1 MIDLNS
7 CVVILGQNLPINK
20 PQIMKKHYFLKLV
33 MSVLLIFTLI
43 QTGVAQTVTVSTKT
57 PGALATYT
65 FTYVTTGD
73 IGTGTLA
80 PNIFYFTS
88 PTGYPDFVA
97 VTPLIS
103 LAPYAT
109 LKING
114 VVTPIDA
121 NNFGSNYGSWT
132 TGIQISTG
140 AAAVGTTI
148 TAGSTIQLI
157 VTGIISNPSS
167 AGNYTFNWRTA
178 ESSGAA
184 VESYSA
190 NVTFD
195 QAAPVESA
203 ATNISD
209 TSFSANWTAS
219 PGAVGYF
226 LDVATDSGFTNF
238 VSGYENLDVANV
250 TTKTI
255 SGLNATTTYY
265 YRVRAYNSLT
275 SINSGTITVTT
286 TTPPLTASIS
296 QVCTGDKTGTLL
308 VTVTGGAPSYTYAWN
323 PNVSKT
329 STASGLAPG
338 NYIVTVTDGT
348 GATATDSFT
357 ITSSENITS
366 SAGTIQAD
374 DSGIEVTVDS
384 NLVINQVTPIDGAS
398 VSVSNGYS
406 SGDKL
411 NFTGILPVGV
421 SSNYNSN
428 TGILS
433 FTGIITPADLQAVMR
448 EVKFSTTNPVKQLRT
463 IAFSLGKAI
472 PNTSNG
478 HFYEYISGNYSWTNA
493 KTDAAT
499 QTFAGMQGYLATST
513 SSQENDFLL
522 TKMSGD
528 GWLGGS
534 DNYNEINSAVGT
546 TLYPDQSSSEG
557 KFYWIT
563 GPEKGQKFSE
573 NNNNP
578 ITQPGMFANWFSGE
592 PNNWGG
598 SEDYLQIYFGQNG
611 KWNDLS
617 NYNSLGYIV
626 EYGGSQG
633 DSCVFLTANKIID
646 VIPNSTPTITSIANQ
661 ENCSPIQNQ
670 IVNFTV
676 ADVETAAENLLV
688 TATSSNTS
696 LLPLT
701 NIILGGTGSN
711 RTLTFSTEA
720 GVFGNSDV
728 TIAVKDEATK
738 TGTST
743 FTVKIGGVNKPVV
756 ITKNIVVALDGN
768 GQAIVTP
775 SMIDNNSTDDC
786 GITSYQVATGTPVS
800 SKIYFSSTNGIIWS
814 ANRDGSGAPTPLYD
828 YHDNNMR
835 TAVGIDIDLDNSNL
849 YFAGAYYRNIYSAS
863 IDGIGTI
870 NTIPNIST
878 NGNLLDLEVDNDG
891 NKLFYTDSNN
901 GVAFTSLD
909 GSTPTTQIVGGT
921 QAVSL
926 TFDKTHQK
934 IYFVNPNGPIGVVN
948 ADGSNANNNLF
959 SGNSPRGI
967 TINEAT
973 GRLFWVERQSKEIY
987 TALVDGSETP
997 HVLYS
1002 FAVGDNYVQ
1011 NAYGIDF
1018 DPSTNTLFWTAFGDS
1033 NDDTLYTAPAD
1044 GSGVPKILYKGN
1056 FGSIRGIAAGKNI
1069 HGVSLNPS
1077 TNDIT
1082 YTAAN
1087 VGTQKLYLIVTDN
1100 NGNKSFAPATITV
1113 IGSSGPAIT
1122 CSSNLSQNVDAG
1134 LCTASVITQDL
1145 QITNIG
1151 DVSSL
1156 TWTMTGATVG
1166 ASPAS
1171 GINYVGT
1178 NVFNSGV
1185 TTITYT
1191 AKDTLNNVSTCS
1203 FTVTVIDNVLP
1214 VAITKN
1220 ITVSL
1225 DTNGQATLLP
1235 SQINDSSTD
1244 NCQIASYKLLT
1255 GTSLSPKIYF
1265 TALNN
1270 VIWSA
1275 NRDGSGYP
1283 TPLYDYH
1290 DNNVP
1295 TAVGIEANLDNG
1307 NLYFAGANNH
1317 NIYNATLDGV
1327 GTINTIPNTSSNCN
1341 QHDFEIDWDANKL
1354 FYTDSCNGVYVTS
1367 IDGTEPQTQ
1376 IGTNGAVALTYDKTH
1391 QKIYY
1396 VNPSGSIGVVN
1407 TDGSNE
1413 NSNLFSANSPKGI
1426 SINEATGRLF
1436 WVERQSK
1443 EIYTALV
1450 DGSEAP
1456 HVLYSFAVG
1465 NNFVQNA
1472 YGIDFDPNTNTL
1484 FWTAFGNNF
1493 DDTVYTAPADGSG
1506 VPQVLFVGNFGNIR
1520 GIAAGRNIHGKSLTQ
1535 YANSIAYT
1543 ISDIG
1548 IHTETL
1554 VVIDAN
1560 GNKSSAQA
1568 TVTVVAAPISI
1579 TCPGNIAASADSGLC
1594 TASVVVGNPIL
1605 SDLGSLYTLT
1615 WSMSGATIGNS
1626 LATGINYVGTTVFNS
1641 GVTTI
1646 TYTATDISENVIN
1659 CSFTITVTDTESPI
1673 VITKNITVELDSNGQ
1688 TTLIPSQIDN
1698 VSTDNCGIANYQLT
1712 KASALSPYI
1721 YFTGVTDGKIWKAN
1735 RDGSGTPVLLNAAS
1749 PGAAGIEVNYYN
1761 GKIYYA
1767 TSTTNT
1773 LQTEPLSGLGVSAV
1787 VTNTD
1792 QGNNKHDFE
1801 YDWAGNRIFYT
1812 ANSGGIYVTSIDGL
1826 SAPIQLVSN
1835 AQVVTLTF
1843 DKTHQKIYY
1852 GNLSGSIGVVNADG
1866 TGENNTLF
1874 TATSPKGIT
1883 INEATGRLFWVEQTL
1898 KKIYTAM
1905 IDGSEAPHQLYST
1918 GASGNPFGIDYDATT
1933 DSLYWTVF
1941 NSGEK
1946 IVRAPA
1952 SGVGT
1957 PVTLFNGSFG
1967 GLRGIA
1973 AGRNIKGNDLSSA
1986 ASSLAFDCSNVGN
1999 NIVYLIVKDAAG
2011 NISSSPATVKIAD
2024 TTLPNAVAQN
2034 LQVQLDSFGN
2044 ATITAAQIN
2053 NGSTDNCSVST
2064 MSLSQYTFTISDIGI
2079 KTITLTITDSSGN
2092 ISTASSQVTVDGSLG
2107 IPNLKNNL
2115 FVIYPVPFDSYIN
2128 ITLPDSYTE
2137 DVVYIQV
2144 FDQKGR
2150 IIYDKKQPV
2159 INKNVT
2165 IDDLARYSDGGY
2177 YITFSDAKQK
2187 LIQTKQILKKAKQ

>member
-1 MIDLNS
+1 
-7 CVVILGQNLPINK
+7 
-20 PQIMKKHYFLKLV
+20 
-33 MSVLLIFTLI
+33 MSVLLIITFI
-43 QTGVAQTVTVSTKT
+43 QTGIAQTVTVSTKT
-57 PGALATYT
+57 PGALANYT

-80 PNIFYFTS
+80 PNIFYLTA
-88 PTGYPDFVA
+88 PTGYPDFIA

-103 LAPYAT
+103 LAPYVT
-109 LKING
+109 LKIND

-121 NNFGSNYGSWT
+121 NSFGSNYGSWT

-140 AAAVGTTI
+140 DAAIGTTI
-148 TAGSTIQLI
+148 VAGSTIQLI
-157 VTGIISNPSS
+157 VSGIITNP
-167 AGNYTFNWRTA
+167 AAPGNYTFNWRTA
-178 ESSGAA
+178 EGPGTT
-184 VESYSA
+184 VESFSSI
-190 NVTFD
+190 VTFD
-195 QAAPVESA
+195 QAAPAEND
-203 ATNISD
+203 ATNIVD

-219 PGAVGYF
+219 SGAAGYY
-226 LDVATDSGFTNF
+226 LDVATDNGFTNF

-265 YRVRAYNSLT
+265 YRIRAYSSGMT
-275 SINSGTITVTT
+275 SANSGTISVATT
-286 TTPPLTASIS
+286 TSPLTASIS
-296 QVCTGDKTGTLL
+296 QTSNIFCDGGTTGALL
-308 VTVTGGAPSYTYAWN
+308 VSAVGGSSPYTYVWS
-323 PNVSKT
+323 PNVSTT
-329 STASGLAPG
+329 STASGLIAG
-338 NYIVTVTDGT
+338 TYDVTITDSAS
-348 GATATDSFT
+348 ATTTASFT
-357 ITSSENITS
+357 ITSSDTIAPEVVSKDFTLQLDAAGLGTVNQTDILTSVTDNCSANPTVVLSNTSFNCSNLGNNVTSYVVTDDNGNQTSGSVNIILEDKIAPVVLTKNITVQLDFSGNASILATDFDNGSTDNCGITSLVLDKTAFTIANIGDNTVLLTATDASGNSASANATVTVTAMAGFVDPATFGDGIWNMYAYNSTDNSFPAINYAGYYTEPNLSFDTRSRWNANNSPS
-366 SAGTIQAD
+366 SASGYIGSPVLNDNHSYAAKRKNFPIGFYSIDIPGHD
-374 DSGIEVTVDS
+374 DDAFLLINGVEVWRHVGCCDNHTNVW
-384 NLVINQVTPIDGAS
+384 Q
-398 VSVSNGYS
+398 
-406 SGDKL
+406 
-411 NFTGILPVGV
+411 GILDA
-421 SSNYNSN
+421 NS
-428 TGILS
+428 TVEYR
-433 FTGIITPADLQAVMR
+433 II
-448 EVKFSTTNPVKQLRT
+448 
-463 IAFSLGKAI
+463 
-472 PNTSNG
+472 
-478 HFYEYISGNYSWTNA
+478 
-493 KTDAAT
+493 
-499 QTFAGMQGYLATST
+499 
-513 SSQENDFLL
+513 
-522 TKMSGD
+522 
-528 GWLGGS
+528 
-534 DNYNEINSAVGT
+534 
-546 TLYPDQSSSEG
+546 
-557 KFYWIT
+557 
-563 GPEKGQKFSE
+563 
-573 NNNNP
+573 
-578 ITQPGMFANWFSGE
+578 
-592 PNNWGG
+592 
-598 SEDYLQIYFGQNG
+598 
-611 KWNDLS
+611 
-617 NYNSLGYIV
+617 
-626 EYGGSQG
+626 EYGGASYGAITFNIIPLAISTVVANFSSSSCETTVTVNASGGTPPYTG
-633 DSCVFLTANKIID
+633 DGV
-646 VIPNSTPTITSIANQ
+646 
-661 ENCSPIQNQ
+661 
-670 IVNFTV
+670 FTV
-676 ADVETAAENLLV
+676 SPGTYNYSVFDSLGAE
-688 TATSSNTS
+688 ATTS
-696 LLPLT
+696 V
-701 NIILGGTGSN
+701 I
-711 RTLTFSTEA
+711 
-720 GVFGNSDV
+720 
-728 TIAVKDEATK
+728 VKDD
-738 TGTST
+738 
-743 FTVKIGGVNKPVV
+743 NKPVV
-756 ITKNIVVALDGN
+756 LTKNISVTLDTN
-768 GQAIVTP
+768 GQAVVTP
-775 SMIDNNSTDDC
+775 AMIDNSSTDNC

-800 SKIYFSSTNGIIWS
+800 PKIYFSSTNGIIWS

-828 YHDNNMR
+828 YHDNNMG
-835 TAVGIDIDLDNSNL
+835 TAVGIDIDLENSNL
-849 YFAGAYYRNIYSAS
+849 YFAGAYYRNIYTATV
-863 IDGIGTI
+863 DGAGII
-870 NTIPNIST
+870 NTIPNVSS
-878 NGNLLDLEVDNDG
+878 NGNLLDLEVDKDG
-891 NKLFYTDSNN
+891 NKLYYTDSNS
-901 GVAFTSLD
+901 GVYFTSLD
-909 GSTPTTQIVGGT
+909 GSTSPIQIAGGT

-934 IYFVNPNGPIGVVN
+934 IYYVNPNGPIGVVD

-959 SGNSPRGI
+959 SGNTPRGI

-973 GRLFWVERQSKEIY
+973 GRLFWIEKDSKEIY
-987 TALVDGSETP
+987 TALVDGSEAP

-1002 FAVGDNYVQ
+1002 FAVGDNFVQ

-1018 DPSTNTLFWTAFGDS
+1018 DPSTNTLFWTAFGYS

-1044 GSGVPKILYKGN
+1044 GSGVPKILYKGT
-1056 FGSIRGIAAGKNI
+1056 FGSIRGIAAGRNI

-1082 YTAAN
+1082 YSAAD
-1087 VGTQKLYLIVTDN
+1087 VGSQKLYLVVTDAA
-1100 NGNKSFAPATITV
+1100 GNKSIAIATITV
-1113 IGSSGPAIT
+1113 LASGNTGPAIN

-1156 TWTMTGATVG
+1156 TWAMTGATVG
-1166 ASPAS
+1166 ASPVS

-1178 NVFNSGV
+1178 TIFNSGV

-1191 AKDTLNNVSTCS
+1191 AKDALNNVSTCS

-1235 SQINDSSTD
+1235 SQINDGSTD

-1255 GTSLSPKIYF
+1255 GTSVSPKIYF
-1265 TALNN
+1265 TGTNN

-1275 NRDGSGYP
+1275 NRDGSGAP

-1290 DNNVP
+1290 NNNMT

-1307 NLYFAGANNH
+1307 NLYFAGAGNH
-1317 NIYNATLDGV
+1317 NIYNTTLDGV
-1327 GTINTIPNTSSNCN
+1327 GTINTIPNTSANCN
-1341 QHDFEIDWDANKL
+1341 QHDLEIDWDANKL
-1354 FYTDSCNGVYVTS
+1354 FYTDSCSGVYVTS

-1396 VNPSGSIGVVN
+1396 VNPYGSIGVVN
-1407 TDGSNE
+1407 ADGSNE
-1413 NSNLFSANSPKGI
+1413 NQNLFLANSPRGI
-1426 SINEATGRLF
+1426 TINEATGRLF
-1436 WVERQSK
+1436 WVEKDSK

-1450 DGSEAP
+1450 DGTEAP

-1465 NNFVQNA
+1465 NNFVRNA
-1472 YGIDFDPNTNTL
+1472 FGIDFDPNTNTL

-1506 VPQVLFVGNFGNIR
+1506 VPQVLFVGNYGSIR

-1543 ISDIG
+1543 TSDIG
-1548 IHTETL
+1548 VHTETL
-1554 VVIDAN
+1554 VVTDAN

-1568 TVTVVAAPISI
+1568 TVTVVAAPLSI
-1579 TCPGNIAASADSGLC
+1579 TCPGNIAVSADSGVC
-1594 TASVVVGNPIL
+1594 TASVVVGNPLI
-1605 SDLGSLYTLT
+1605 SDLGSLSTLT

-1626 LATGINYVGTTVFNS
+1626 EATGINYVGTAVFNS

-1646 TYTATDISENVIN
+1646 TYTATDSSANIIN

-1688 TTLIPSQIDN
+1688 ITLIPSQIDN
-1698 VSTDNCGIANYQLT
+1698 VSTDNCQIANYQLT
-1712 KASALSPYI
+1712 KASALSPFI

-1749 PGAAGIEVNYYN
+1749 PGAAGIEVNYDN

-1773 LQTEPLSGLGVSAV
+1773 LQTESLSGLGVSTV
-1787 VTNTD
+1787 VPNTN
-1792 QGNNKHDFE
+1792 QGNNKHDLE

-1812 ANSGGIYVTSIDGL
+1812 ANSGGIYVASIDGL
-1826 SAPIQLVSN
+1826 SVPIQLVSD

-1843 DKTHQKIYY
+1843 DKTNQKIYY

-1874 TATSPKGIT
+1874 AATSPKGIT
-1883 INEATGRLFWVEQTL
+1883 INEATGRLFWVEQSL

-1905 IDGSEAPHQLYST
+1905 IDGTEAPHQLYST
-1918 GASGNPFGIDYDATT
+1918 GATGNPFGIDYDPTT

-1957 PVTLFNGSFG
+1957 PVTLFNGSYG

-1986 ASSLAFDCSNVGN
+1986 TSSLAFDCSNVGN

-2011 NISSSPATVKIAD
+2011 NTSSSPATVKIVD
-2024 TTLPNAVAQN
+2024 TTLPNAVAQD

-2064 MSLSQYTFTISDIGI
+2064 MSLSQYTFTISDVGI

-2092 ISTASSQVTVDGSLG
+2092 VSTATSQVTVDGSLG

-2144 FDQKGR
+2144 FDQRGR
-2150 IIYDKKQPV
+2150 IIYDRKQSI

-2165 IDDLARYSDGGY
+2165 INDLARYSDGAY
-2177 YITFSDAKQK
+2177 YITLSDAKQT